1 VRRVLIAT
9 VSDDRERRV
18 AEQWFLRRGLPSIV
32 RGRPAQL
39 LVRVV
44 PALVTL
50 SALGVVLDVLSAIDG
65 QSDEDFDRLM
75 DNAWFAWA
83 YTLLLLALIVVPVI
97 GGWLAARWAR
107 GRFIEPGGTGTAVVV
122 TVVFVAV
129 MPVADRLLGF
139 YHHLVLD
146 VMVRLLLVGV
156 LLVVAFFGGGAIFGW
171 TLRAALRQTRSVRAL
186 TGRAL
191 PLLLL
196 FSVFGFLTDEIWK
209 VAASLT
215 RSQMWSVVG
224 LFALVAVLFLVSRV
238 PEEMRT
244 AFERQSAGTGLRLLA
259 ATPFGPLAAA
269 AGGDALDT
277 PPVPLRKVERLNVG
291 LVLALTQAL
300 QAVVVATLMFAFF
313 VVFGWIAVDRSLMKT
328 WSGHALTAGKLFG
341 VPIPVPNELLQ
352 VSLFIAAFSGLYFVA
367 AMATDVLYR
376 SAFVD
381 PLADHM
387 AESLSARD
395 VYLARW
401 GRTLLP

>member
-1 VRRVLIAT
+1 M
-9 VSDDRERRV
+9 

-32 RGRPAQL
+32 RGRPSQL
-39 LVRVV
+39 LVRIV

-50 SALGVVLDVLSAIDG
+50 IAFGVVLDVLSAIDG
-65 QSDEDFDRLM
+65 QSEEDFDRLM
-75 DNAWFAWA
+75 GNAWFAWA
-83 YTLLLLALIVVPVI
+83 YTLLLLGLIVVPVI

-107 GRFIEPGGTGTAVVV
+107 GRFVELGGTAVAVAAA
-122 TVVFVAV
+122 VVFVLM
-129 MPVADRLLGF
+129 MPVADALLDS
-139 YHHLVLD
+139 YDHLVLD
-146 VMVRLLLVGV
+146 VLFRLMLVGV
-156 LLVVAFFGGGAIFGW
+156 LLVLAFFGGGAVLGW
-171 TLRAALRQTRSVRAL
+171 ALRAALRQTRSVRAL

-209 VAASLT
+209 MSASLN
-215 RSQMWSVVG
+215 RSQMWAVVG
-224 LFALVAVLFLVSRV
+224 LFALVGVLFLVSRV
-238 PEEMRT
+238 PEEMRS
-244 AFERQSAGTGLRLLA
+244 AFERQSAGNGLRLLA
-259 ATPFGPLAAA
+259 TTPFA
-269 AGGDALDT
+269 ALDAGEVR
-277 PPVPLRKVERLNVG
+277 PVPLRKAERLNVG

-313 VVFGWIAVDRSLMKT
+313 VVFGWIAVDRALMKT
-328 WSGHALTAGKLFG
+328 WSGHPLTAGKLFG
-341 VPIPVPNELLQ
+341 LQIPVPNELLQ

-367 AMATDVLYR
+367 SMATDALYR

-401 GRTLLP
+401 GNAE